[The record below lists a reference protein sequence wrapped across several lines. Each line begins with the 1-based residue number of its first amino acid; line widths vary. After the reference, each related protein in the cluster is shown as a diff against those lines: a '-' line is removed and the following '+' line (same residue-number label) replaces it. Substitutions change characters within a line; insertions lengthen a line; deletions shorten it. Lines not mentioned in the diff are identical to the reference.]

1 LRKKL
6 LPDSG
11 NRLGEALPSIERE
24 KVTMP
29 IKDVPRRGRSQR
41 PRTQAER
48 SAETREKILNV
59 TIDLLYR
66 KGLRDTSTVDIAR
79 AAGVSRGALLH
90 HYPTKEELLKEAL
103 RFLLRK
109 EIDSIRGM
117 ANDIDRGTLDTEG
130 FFDALWEKFS
140 GPLFMVTLEYVT
152 ASRTDPAIKSAL
164 QPVAYEFNVS
174 LDEIWELF
182 FTESSVPPGERRKAL
197 TATLCFMRGM
207 GTQTVWRDDPAFFA
221 DMLNYWKRFIR
232 SSIGL
237 SRPTGAS
244 AAKKASGS
252 AGGSR
257 AEHAG

>member
-1 LRKKL
+1 MKHVTEPLSRKK
-6 LPDSG
+6 S
-11 NRLGEALPSIERE
+11 S
-24 KVTMP
+24 
-29 IKDVPRRGRSQR
+29 R

-48 SAETREKILNV
+48 SAGTREKILNV
-59 TIDLLYR
+59 AIDLLYQ
-66 KGLRDTSTVDIAR
+66 KGLRDTSTVDIAT

-90 HYPTKEELLKEAL
+90 HYPTKEELLKESL

-109 EIDSIRGM
+109 EIDSIRAM
-117 ANDIDRGTLDTEG
+117 ASDIDRGKLDTDG
-130 FFDALWEKFS
+130 FFDALWQKFS

-164 QPVAYEFNVS
+164 QPVAYEFNTS

-207 GTQTVWRDDPAFFA
+207 GTQTVWREDPAFFA
-221 DMLNYWKRFIR
+221 DMLAYWKRFIQ

-237 SRPTGAS
+237 SRPRETAIDVD
-244 AAKKASGS
+244 
-252 AGGSR
+252 AGPTPEETR
-257 AEHAG
+257 KRHAG

>member
-1 LRKKL
+1 MKHVTVPLSRKK
-6 LPDSG
+6 S
-11 NRLGEALPSIERE
+11 S
-24 KVTMP
+24 
-29 IKDVPRRGRSQR
+29 R

-48 SAETREKILNV
+48 SAGTREKILNV
-59 TIDLLYR
+59 AIDLLYQ
-66 KGLRDTSTVDIAR
+66 KGLRDTSTVDIAT

-90 HYPTKEELLKEAL
+90 HYPTKEELLKESL

-109 EIDSIRGM
+109 EIDSIRAM
-117 ANDIDRGTLDTEG
+117 ASDIDRGKLDTDG
-130 FFDALWEKFS
+130 FFDALWQKFS

-164 QPVAYEFNVS
+164 QPVAYEFNTS

-207 GTQTVWRDDPAFFA
+207 GTQTVWREDPAFFA
-221 DMLNYWKRFIR
+221 DMLAYWKRFIQ

-237 SRPTGAS
+237 SRSRETECDGD
-244 AAKKASGS
+244 
-252 AGGSR
+252 AGTTLEETR
-257 AEHAG
+257 KRHAG

>member
-1 LRKKL
+1 
-6 LPDSG
+6 
-11 NRLGEALPSIERE
+11 
-24 KVTMP
+24 MP
-29 IKDVPRRGRSQR
+29 LKDPLTRGGTKR

-48 SAETREKILNV
+48 SAGTREKILSV
-59 TIDLLYR
+59 AIDLLYQ

-109 EIDSIRGM
+109 EIDNIRGM
-117 ANDIDRGTLDTEG
+117 ASDIDRGALDTEG
-130 FFDALWEKFS
+130 FFDALWQKFS

-164 QPVAYEFNVS
+164 QPVAYEFNAS

-207 GTQTVWRDDPAFFA
+207 GTQTVWREDPAFFA
-221 DMLNYWKRFIR
+221 DMLNYWKRFMR

-237 SRPTGAS
+237 SRPAS
-244 AAKKASGS
+244 VSSVEQLSGS

-257 AEHAG
+257 TEHAGQSR

>member
-24 KVTMP
+24 KVTMS
-29 IKDVPRRGRSQR
+29 IKAAPPRGRSQR

-48 SAETREKILNV
+48 SAGTREKILNV
-59 TIDLLYR
+59 AIDLLYQ

-117 ANDIDRGTLDTEG
+117 ANDIDRGALDTEG

-164 QPVAYEFNVS
+164 QPVAYEFNAS

-207 GTQTVWRDDPAFFA
+207 GTQTVWREDPAFFA

-237 SRPTGAS
+237 SRPANVS
-244 AAKKASGS
+244 AVEQARGS
-252 AGGSR
+252 AGRSR
-257 AEHAG
+257 TEHAG